1 MQVLGSWDN
10 LSSKWTMETLRSTL
24 DSRATIISWHVFH
37 VTKHPI
43 NLWLSSGWASSGHLE
58 HWKPQQKDHQSHFE
72 RKNPRW
78 AHQKP
83 SSGLCGGI
91 SSYFFIFVLFC
102 LFIYLFFFSKHLP
115 KPLEKGH
122 GYLEIMFSEF
132 SEVNLPSPHI
142 KCSTIAL

>member
-10 LSSKWTMETLRSTL
+10 LCSNWTMETLRSTL

-91 SSYFFIFVLFC
+91 TSSFFIFCFI
-102 LFIYLFFFSKHLP
+102 LFIYLFILFFKTSSKAIGEGSSLSRNHVFGIFRGEP
-115 KPLEKGH
+115 P
-122 GYLEIMFSEF
+122 
-132 SEVNLPSPHI
+132 VPPH
-142 KCSTIAL
+142 